1 MYCTYTPLS
10 SVTAPPTFSDS
21 SASAATFSELM
32 TFEVKL
38 SIQFAVIRYIG
49 LWQAVPY
56 PRYSPPAESESEAV
70 YRLAAV
76 EPGLC
81 FTPPPAQPGDTWDM
95 EPH

>member
-38 SIQFAVIRYIG
+38 STQCAVI
-49 LWQAVPY
+49 VT
-56 PRYSPPAESESEAV
+56 V
-70 YRLAAV
+70 YRVVAGGAEPALLAAR
-76 EPGLC
+76 G
-81 FTPPPAQPGDTWDM
+81 G
-95 EPH
+95 